1 MSYGRP
7 SMARRPTAA
16 EDGTIDLLTI
26 HEARLMTA
34 MGESSGL
41 PPQSLAAQ
49 LTWTWQMVA
58 RVANR
63 LKGIGLV
70 RTDHYTK
77 AVYYRLTPDG
87 ISLLPLIAER
97 TTRSGRFLTGEA
109 LDALAAEAEAGY
121 PLDRLRPVICAAC
134 DRPALGYGR
143 GVNGERLCHTDQRD
157 CYRAYVAAGNQV
169 VRT

>member
-7 SMARRPTAA
+7 SMARVTAA
-16 EDGTIDLLTI
+16 EDGTIDVLDI
-26 HEARLMTA
+26 HEARLMAA
-34 MGESSGL
+34 MDRN
-41 PPQSLAAQ
+41 QSTPGQLAGQ

-63 LKGIGLV
+63 LKHIGLV

-87 ISLLPLIAER
+87 ISLLPLIRER

-121 PLDRLRPVICAAC
+121 PLDRLRPVVCAAC

>member
-1 MSYGRP
+1 
-7 SMARRPTAA
+7 MAGADI
-16 EDGTIDLLTI
+16 DGTIDVLTI
-26 HEARLMTA
+26 HEARFITTLDRNQDTP
-34 MGESSGL
+34 G
-41 PPQSLAAQ
+41 QLAGQ

-58 RVANR
+58 KVAGA
-63 LKGIGLV
+63 LKIIGLV
-70 RTDHYTK
+70 SIERYSK

-87 ISLLPLIAER
+87 VSLLPLIRER
-97 TTRSGRFLTGEA
+97 TTRTGRFLTGA
-109 LDALAAEAEAGY
+109 DLDALAAEAEAGY

-157 CYRAYVAAGNQV
+157 CYRRYVAAGNQV